1 MNRLFAI
8 SFICLAG
15 SGTAFSKDITV
26 KSWCP
31 MTKSSGIGKGATFE
45 VAKDLAIKKC
55 LANGGM
61 MHCCPNFTRQI

>member
-1 MNRLFAI
+1 MKRLLAVG
-8 SFICLAG
+8 FIALLG
-15 SGTAFSKDITV
+15 SGGAFAKDITV

-45 VAKDLAIKKC
+45 AAKSAAIQKC

-61 MHCCPNFTRQI
+61 AHCCPNFTRQI

>member
-1 MNRLFAI
+1 MKRLFAI
-8 SFICLAG
+8 SFIFLVG
-15 SGTAFSKDITV
+15 SGTAFGKDMTV

-45 VAKDLAIKKC
+45 VAKDRAIKNC

>member
-1 MNRLFAI
+1 MKRFFGIAFIVLLGTGSAFA
-8 SFICLAG
+8 
-15 SGTAFSKDITV
+15 KDITV

-45 VAKDLAIKKC
+45 IAKDLAIKKC

-61 MHCCPNFTRQI
+61 MQCCPNFTRQI